1 MKITE
6 QHYHEALDRSY
17 CVSGIIQNMLLEHPA
32 IKKDKKIRKKIEKA
46 QKLILDTYQEFGSK
60 LIKKDN

>member
-17 CVSGIIQNMLLEHPA
+17 CVSVIIQNVLLEHPA
-32 IKKDKKIRKKIEKA
+32 IKKDKKIKRKIEKA

-60 LIKKDN
+60 LIKKDK